1 MNIIEFSKHFI
12 YKELANPNRITSQ
25 TELLDMQRTLN
36 CIHSENVAKAY
47 LEICSKRK
55 SICNNDYISIASS
68 ILETYKQ
75 LDELNIND
83 RLLEIDNAIQDAY
96 TYHPELKTSVR
107 LGQRIFSNC
116 YCISFLSNYIDT
128 EIRGT
133 NKDCFYNDANINKF
147 INAITDYTI
156 WNLKQERNII
166 FLMMVKYQ
174 SQDTILLK

>member
-12 YKELANPNRITSQ
+12 YKELANSNRIASQ

-36 CIHSENVAKAY
+36 CIHSEDVAKVY
-47 LEICSKRK
+47 LKICLKRK
-55 SICNNDYISIASS
+55 TICNNNYINIASS
-68 ILETYKQ
+68 ILEKYKQ
-75 LDELNIND
+75 LNELSIND

-96 TYHPELKTSVR
+96 TYYPELKTSLR
-107 LGQRIFSNC
+107 LGQRIFNNC
-116 YCISFLSNYIDT
+116 YYVSFLSNYIDT

-133 NKDCFYNDANINKF
+133 DKDCFYNDANINKF

-174 SQDTILLK
+174 S

>member
-12 YKELANPNRITSQ
+12 YKKLANPNRITSQ

-36 CIHSENVAKAY
+36 CIHSEDVVKAY

-55 SICNNDYISIASS
+55 SYNNDYTSIASS
-68 ILETYKQ
+68 ILEEYKQ

-83 RLLEIDNAIQDAY
+83 RLLEIGNAIQDAY
-96 TYHPELKTSVR
+96 TYHPELKTSLR
-107 LGQRIFSNC
+107 LGQRIFNNC
-116 YCISFLSNYIDT
+116 YCVSFLSNYIDT

-133 NKDCFYNDANINKF
+133 DKDCFYNDANINKF

-156 WNLKQERNII
+156 WNLK
-166 FLMMVKYQ
+166 
-174 SQDTILLK
+174 